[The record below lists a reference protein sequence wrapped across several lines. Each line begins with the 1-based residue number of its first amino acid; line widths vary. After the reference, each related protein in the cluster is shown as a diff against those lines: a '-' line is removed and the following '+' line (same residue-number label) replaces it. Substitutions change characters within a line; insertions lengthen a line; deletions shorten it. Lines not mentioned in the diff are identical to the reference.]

1 MLIEKGSHFIDK
13 VDVTKRGTEDSH
25 FCFETFGSES
35 SIFDIFQH
43 WKKILHIT
51 KCYLETKTTYS
62 KYICL
67 ETDFGNNLK
76 SSSVCAFNNFF
87 KPGSA
92 KSNTRND

>member
-43 WKKILHIT
+43 
-51 KCYLETKTTYS
+51 
-62 KYICL
+62 
-67 ETDFGNNLK
+67 
-76 SSSVCAFNNFF
+76 
-87 KPGSA
+87 
-92 KSNTRND
+92 